1 MHNFPQ
7 IVTNIQ
13 TTTTKLITHSDCA
26 QTSFLNRIQLFAV
39 YRNKLHVS
47 ITISNTETW
56 CSLSWKHHTRYR
68 SIHLSWE
75 QIYLEGKSLSCHCF
89 LISFLADNQSLGA
102 LGLYVLTSPQ
112 QHLVLGN
119 SIYYANSL
127 ENWEYT
133 RLKHIALQIVL
144 VLLNT
149 VNCLNTN
156 HLRVWQES
164 FM

>member
-1 MHNFPQ
+1 MHTFPQ
-7 IVTNIQ
+7 VVTNIQ
-13 TTTTKLITHSDCA
+13 TTTKLIAHSDCA

-56 CSLSWKHHTRYR
+56 CSLSCKHCARYQ

-75 QIYLEGKSLSCHCF
+75 QIYLEEKSLSCHCF
-89 LISFLADNQSLGA
+89 LISFFSWQSLGA

-149 VNCLNTN
+149 LNCLNTN
-156 HLRVWQES
+156 HLRAW
-164 FM
+164 